1 MFALE
6 LEQLVEAMHNLGKNL
21 TNDRYVHHTERVPV
35 LKKTAL
41 EGKDFHSSLEFLHLK
56 LSNRYK

>member
-1 MFALE
+1 
-6 LEQLVEAMHNLGKNL
+6 MHNLGKNL